1 MFEVQ
6 EAVANAMLDAGGA
19 LVDAG
24 AGAGKAK
31 IYDASGNL
39 LSEHTLSP
47 TAFAAAAGGSLDS
60 NAIVDVNGTATG
72 VASTADV
79 TDSNDV
85 VRFHGDCGL
94 TGSDAFCE
102 LSNTTITQNEQVQ
115 CTGISVTISNL
126 ITP

>member
-19 LVDAG
+19 FVDAG

-31 IYDASGNL
+31 VYDASGNL
-39 LSEHTLSP
+39 LSEHTLSA
-47 TAFAAAAGGSLDS
+47 TAFAAAAAGILSS
-60 NAIVDVNGTATG
+60 NAIADVNGSATG
-72 VASTADV
+72 TAATAEV

-85 VRFHGDCGL
+85 VRMRGDCGL
-94 TGSDAFCE
+94 TGSNAFCK
-102 LSNTTITQNEQVQ
+102 LSNTTITLNEQVQ
-115 CTGISVTISNL
+115 CTGIDVTISNL